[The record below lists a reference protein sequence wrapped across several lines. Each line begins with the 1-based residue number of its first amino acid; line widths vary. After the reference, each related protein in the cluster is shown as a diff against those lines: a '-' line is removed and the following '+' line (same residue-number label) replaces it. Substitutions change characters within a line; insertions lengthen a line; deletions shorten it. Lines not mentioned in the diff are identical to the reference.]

1 MNKQRKQQS
10 NNPRTMTGQVV
21 SDKMNKT
28 VVVAIQRQ
36 VRHELYGKIVRK
48 VSRLKAHDEG
58 NECRVGDTVI
68 IQSCRPL
75 SRDKSWKLLQ
85 IVTRADMAVSK
96 T

>member
-1 MNKQRKQQS
+1 MNKQAKQQS
-10 NNPRTMTGQVV
+10 NPRTMTGKVV

-48 VSRLKAHDEG
+48 ISRLKAHDES
-58 NECRVGDTVI
+58 NECHVGDTVI
-68 IQSCRPL
+68 IQSCRPI

-85 IVTRADMAVSK
+85 IVTRADKAVAK
-96 T
+96 I